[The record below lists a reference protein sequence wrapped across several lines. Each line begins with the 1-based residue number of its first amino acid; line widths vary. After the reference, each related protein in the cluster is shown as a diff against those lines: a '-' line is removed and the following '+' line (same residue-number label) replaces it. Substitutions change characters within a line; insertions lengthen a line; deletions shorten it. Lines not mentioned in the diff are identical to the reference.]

1 MNSTMSGWSIF
12 RITIFAARRVFPP
25 LLITPAKASKPF
37 IKLTGPD
44 AIPPPESVSLLP
56 RSVEKF
62 VPVPEPHLK
71 SIPSVRVSPMIDSM
85 LSLTELMKH
94 AEHCGFGCTPT
105 LNHTGELKAIFCS
118 TSRFVSSSRKA
129 SRDAMSAKY
138 PPSSP
143 HRTMVFTTR
152 PISCRTDPSRCG
164 VPGFPW
170 KYLLLTMFVA
180 VCDQLFGTSTS
191 SCRKIVTPFSFPI
204 SAVRFSH
211 STASK
216 GDFFPSVNT
225 RSKLRPFP
233 VPAAVLSTAA
243 SVAGDFP
250 LNACFTVAIR
260 PSALLG
266 PHSRGG
272 SLYFTPLRPA
282 EGPRL
287 ASESGLKLTQLQIR
301 LLYESGQRK

>member
-1 MNSTMSGWSIF
+1 MF

-105 LNHTGELKAIFCS
+105 LNHTGELNAIFCS
-118 TSRFVSSSRKA
+118 TSKWISSSRKA
-129 SRDAMSAKY
+129 SRDAASAKY
-138 PPSSP
+138 PPCSP
-143 HRTMVFTTR
+143 QRTIVFVTR
-152 PISCRTDPSRCG
+152 AINCRTDPSRSG

-170 KYLLLTMFVA
+170 KYLLVTMLVA
-180 VCDQLFGTSTS
+180 VCDQLFGPSTS
-191 SCRKIVTPFSFPI
+191 SCRQIVTRFSFPI

-211 STASK
+211 STTSK
-216 GDFFPSVNT
+216 GDFFPSVKYRWKT
-225 RSKLRPFP
+225 RP
-233 VPAAVLSTAA
+233 VPASLAVFSTAV
-243 SVAGDFP
+243 SVAGNFP
-250 LNACFTVAIR
+250 LSACFTVAIR
-260 PSALLG
+260 PSALWG
-266 PHSRGG
+266 SHSRGNPPILHLCVRQRRRV
-272 SLYFTPLRPA
+272 SL
-282 EGPRL
+282 
-287 ASESGLKLTQLQIR
+287 
-301 LLYESGQRK
+301 